1 MSRRTEFRATLK
13 KVRAKDRRL
22 ERWMVD
28 NWPILNQEYGSG
40 RLDLREFIEVVRA
53 LELTNTHGG
62 RLSDAAIS
70 KTWAR
75 VRKRMLAAP
84 PLPLP
89 KANEI
94 APGVIVLPVQDAS
107 PQPKPGPAVAHA
119 RSAASISA
127 ERFTGPDLDG
137 REPGA
142 RRLTA
147 DEKIARIV
155 ERTYASHP
163 QMPKPVK

>member
-1 MSRRTEFRATLK
+1 MSRHTEFRTTLK

-22 ERWMVD
+22 ERWIVD
-28 NWPILNQEYGSG
+28 NWPTLEQEYGTG

-62 RLSDAAIS
+62 RLSDATIS

-75 VRKRMLAAP
+75 VRKRMLTAP
-84 PLPLP
+84 PLHLP
-89 KANEI
+89 KAGEI
-94 APGVIVLPVQDAS
+94 APGVIVLPAQEAS
-107 PQPKPGPAVAHA
+107 LQPATGSAVAYA
-119 RSAASISA
+119 RCSASIGP
-127 ERFTGPDLDG
+127 ERFTGSDLDS

-147 DEKIARIV
+147 DEKLARIV
-155 ERTYASHP
+155 ERTYASHQ